1 MKKIITRAAASIM
14 TAAVLTAGGVSAMA
28 AEGNYSYQSGRQ
40 QYESRHQIFT
50 EAAQQIGDSAREA
63 FLAANGIGGDGP
75 NSGNTRL
82 DAEKLAEAGVI
93 DQETAEKIAQYA
105 SEKQADRHAGYAGK
119 SSMTAEERHSF
130 YDGMKSQD
138 GDPVEELLAA
148 GVITQEQADAIQA
161 YLN

>member
-14 TAAVLTAGGVSAMA
+14 AAAVLTAGGVSAMA
-28 AEGNYSYQSGRQ
+28 SEDSYSYQSGRQ

-50 EAAQQIGDSAREA
+50 EAAQQTGDSAREA
-63 FLAANGIGGDGP
+63 FLAANGIDGNSP
-75 NSGNTRL
+75 NSDSPRL

-93 DQETAEKIAQYA
+93 GQETAEKIAQYA
-105 SEKQADRHAGYAGK
+105 SEKQADRHSGYARK
-119 SSMTAEERHSF
+119 SSMTSEERHSF

-138 GDPVEELLAA
+138 GDPVDELLAA

-161 YLN
+161 YRN